1 MELPEYYQI
10 VNKALQGDKEAQK
23 KWGECQVEMIPKH
36 VAFHSNKKASS
47 KDKAA
52 EKAAK
57 AAEKVAEKAAKADK
71 KPADGVISKL
81 IGRVKAS
88 KDKDKK

>member
-36 VAFHSNKKASS
+36 IEFHSGN
-47 KDKAA
+47 KDKAKKEA
-52 EKAAK
+52 EKAKKAKEKADAK
-57 AAEKVAEKAAKADK
+57 AKKAKEKADAEAAK
-71 KPADGVISKL
+71 
-81 IGRVKAS
+81 KAG
-88 KDKDKK
+88 K